1 MLPPRG
7 SQAGFW
13 SSVPAAN
20 GCARTTSRSGTLNY
34 AVKTPATPAEAGAD
48 APLRLKRMD
57 LFPVAIPLRQPMKMA
72 GVVIREAE
80 NLFIRIESADG
91 FVGWGEAASAPAM
104 TGETLW
110 GMTAA
115 ARLIWNAIRD
125 CDARL
130 RPDLMRRIQA
140 AIYGNS

>member
-1 MLPPRG
+1 M
-7 SQAGFW
+7 
-13 SSVPAAN
+13 
-20 GCARTTSRSGTLNY
+20 NY
-34 AVKTPATPAEAGAD
+34 AGKTLLTAAEAGAD
-48 APLRLKRMD
+48 APIRLKRMD

-80 NLFIRIESADG
+80 NLFVRIESADG
-91 FVGWGEAASAPAM
+91 FIGWGEAASAPAM

-115 ARLIWNAIRD
+115 ARLIWDSIVG

-130 RPDLMRRIQA
+130 RPELLRRVC
-140 AIYGNS
+140 